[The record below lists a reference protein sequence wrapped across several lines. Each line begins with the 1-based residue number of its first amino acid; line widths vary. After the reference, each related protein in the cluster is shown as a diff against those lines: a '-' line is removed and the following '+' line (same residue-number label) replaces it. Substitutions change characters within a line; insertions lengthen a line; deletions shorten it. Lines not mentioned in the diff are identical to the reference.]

1 MRCIEAELNK
11 SFSKPILALKN
22 FEIDKMW
29 FEIKNKVPI
38 LILINY
44 SDNFYFS
51 ILINFFILSD
61 EKWGV
66 IVCVWLAQWLS
77 LRLLPPRDMSSPL
90 MKIDEILTFMLFVA
104 SGRHKNVSSFLFII
118 MEFREVIRRGWVMKF
133 GENLQGH
140 ITHEWRTQVRN
151 SKFYEIGS
159 KI

>member
-1 MRCIEAELNK
+1 MRIHENCKIRKVYFLE
-11 SFSKPILALKN
+11 IN
-22 FEIDKMW
+22 FEMW
-29 FEIKNKVPI
+29 FEIKNKVLI

-66 IVCVWLAQWLS
+66 ISVCDSHSGSVCDS
-77 LRLLPPRDMSSPL
+77 PRDMSSPL
-90 MKIDEILTFMLFVA
+90 MKIDEILTLMFL

-140 ITHEWRTQVRN
+140 ITHEWRTQVRYSN
-151 SKFYEIGS
+151 VTKMERNWRKLIV
-159 KI
+159 

>member
-1 MRCIEAELNK
+1 MRIHENCKIRKVYFLE
-11 SFSKPILALKN
+11 IN
-22 FEIDKMW
+22 FEMW
-29 FEIKNKVPI
+29 FEIKNKVLI

-66 IVCVWLAQWLS
+66 IVCDSHSGSVCDS
-77 LRLLPPRDMSSPL
+77 PRDMSSPL
-90 MKIDEILTFMLFVA
+90 MKIDEILTLMFL

-140 ITHEWRTQVRN
+140 ITHEWRTQVILRHL
-151 SKFYEIGS
+151 
-159 KI
+159 